1 MDVYGKALLDY
12 YHQANNEILLLH
24 NSYGEPE
31 EMPLDVFFRQTEDMP
46 DLELQA
52 LALCKGKV
60 LDVGAGAGCHSLV
73 LQERGFDVQAI
84 DISKGAVELMQE
96 RGLRNV
102 HLQDFFNITQKFDTL
117 LFMMNGIGLC
127 GSLDGLNKLLD
138 YATQLLNPNGQLL
151 FDSSDIAYLYEGL
164 VLPSNQYFGEIS
176 FCYEYQGTKGEWF
189 NWLYIDPLTLAKYSQ
204 AKGWKCEIVFRD
216 DQDQYL
222 ARLSR

>member
-24 NSYGEPE
+24 NSYGDPE
-31 EMPLDVFFRQTEDMP
+31 DMPLDVFFRQTEDMP

-84 DISKGAVELMQE
+84 DISKGAVELMRE

-102 HLQDFFNITQKFDTL
+102 HLLDFFNITQKFDTL

-151 FDSSDIAYLYEGL
+151 FDSSDIAYLYEDL
-164 VLPSNQYFGEIS
+164 VLPSDQYFGEIS